1 MPSISSCF
9 FLLNLNGI
17 CQAGSGPRLGI
28 IPFGMELKVTFGRC
42 CGLEEQ
48 AVHVSMHAFE
58 SGESQEPSAQ
68 AETLIAAS
76 QSVGLG
82 SGTALL

>member
-1 MPSISSCF
+1 M
-9 FLLNLNGI
+9 
-17 CQAGSGPRLGI
+17 
-28 IPFGMELKVTFGRC
+28 
-42 CGLEEQ
+42 
-48 AVHVSMHAFE
+48 HVSVHAFE